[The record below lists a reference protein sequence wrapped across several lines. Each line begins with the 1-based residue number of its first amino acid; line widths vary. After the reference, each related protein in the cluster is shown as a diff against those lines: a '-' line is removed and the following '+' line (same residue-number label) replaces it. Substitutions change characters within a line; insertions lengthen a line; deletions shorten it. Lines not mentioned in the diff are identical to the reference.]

1 MDFTLNIIKRH
12 LKIFDKM
19 NFRHILSAEK
29 YSKCMSDPGQKHV
42 YVTIPKL
49 FFKTELAN
57 KKNLT
62 ASPPLYCT
70 LEINIGK
77 MMTAKDTLS

>member
-12 LKIFDKM
+12 PKIFDKM
-19 NFRHILSAEK
+19 NFRHILSTKK
-29 YSKCMSDPGQKHV
+29 YSKCISDPGQKHV

-57 KKNLT
+57 KEILT
-62 ASPPLYCT
+62 ATP
-70 LEINIGK
+70 
-77 MMTAKDTLS
+77 